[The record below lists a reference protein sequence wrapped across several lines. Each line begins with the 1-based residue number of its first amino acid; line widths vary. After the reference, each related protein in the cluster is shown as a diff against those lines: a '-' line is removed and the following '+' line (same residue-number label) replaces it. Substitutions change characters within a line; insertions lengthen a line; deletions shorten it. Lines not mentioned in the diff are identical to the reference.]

1 MINKSAMQKITL
13 TVKDDSKIN
22 FFLELIK
29 QFDFIEV
36 QRSAKNKADDYNFF
50 ASAGLW
56 KDRNI
61 DSNQLR
67 EKAWKRGN

>member
-1 MINKSAMQKITL
+1 MQKITL

-29 QFDFIEV
+29 QFDFVEV
-36 QRSAKNKADDYNFF
+36 QRTAKRKADNYDFF

-61 DSNQLR
+61 ESNQLR
-67 EKAWKRGN
+67 AQAWKRGS

>member
-1 MINKSAMQKITL
+1 MQKITL
-13 TVKDDSKIN
+13 MVKDDSKIN

-36 QRSAKNKADDYNFF
+36 QRSSQSKTKNYDFF

-56 KDRNI
+56 KDR
-61 DSNQLR
+61 DVTGDQLR
-67 EKAWKRGN
+67 EQAWKRGN

>member
-1 MINKSAMQKITL
+1 MQKITL
-13 TVKDDSKIN
+13 TVKDESKIN

-36 QRSAKNKADDYNFF
+36 QRSAKRKTDDYNFF

-56 KDRNI
+56 KDRNM

-67 EKAWKRGN
+67 EQAWKRGN

>member
-1 MINKSAMQKITL
+1 MQKITL
-13 TVKDDSKIN
+13 TVKDDSKIQ

-36 QRSAKNKADDYNFF
+36 QQSAKRKADDYNFF

-56 KDRNI
+56 KNRNI

-67 EKAWKRGN
+67 EQAWKKYNYYFAI